1 MTRKVYKS
9 AMGKSIDLGA
19 LLLQN
24 ESVRAVGNMNVNAR
38 GDILDSA
45 NQVIDQKNRQV
56 QRQYQR
62 TATNV
67 SAAAPVHTSTRAAK
81 QAAAVAENQELLDD
95 IFSELPQN
103 IDPVTA
109 PEPITAP
116 DPITAP
122 EPVSENAIPAMGGGL
137 AGAIARSRIIKQE
150 KEKTLR
156 ERMQAAP
163 IKKI

>member
-9 AMGKSIDLGA
+9 AMGKSVDLGA

-38 GDILDSA
+38 GDVLDSA

-67 SAAAPVHTSTRAAK
+67 SAAAPVHSSTRAAK
-81 QAAAVAENQELLDD
+81 QAVVDAEEELAVIEDD
-95 IFSELPQN
+95 IFSESPQH
-103 IDPVTA
+103 IEPVTA
-109 PEPITAP
+109 PN
-116 DPITAP
+116 
-122 EPVSENAIPAMGGGL
+122 PVSEDAVPETGGL
-137 AGAIARSRIIKQE
+137 AAAIARSRIIKQE

-156 ERMQAAP
+156 ERTQAAP
-163 IKKI
+163 IKRI

>member
-81 QAAAVAENQELLDD
+81 QAALVAENQELLDD

-109 PEPITAP
+109 PEP
-116 DPITAP
+116 
-122 EPVSENAIPAMGGGL
+122 VSEEAIPVTGGGGL
-137 AGAIARSRIIKQE
+137 AEAIARSRIIKQE

>member
-1 MTRKVYKS
+1 
-9 AMGKSIDLGA
+9 
-19 LLLQN
+19 
-24 ESVRAVGNMNVNAR
+24 
-38 GDILDSA
+38 
-45 NQVIDQKNRQV
+45 
-56 QRQYQR
+56 
-62 TATNV
+62 
-67 SAAAPVHTSTRAAK
+67 
-81 QAAAVAENQELLDD
+81 VAENQELLDD
-95 IFSELPQN
+95 IFSELPEN
-103 IDPVTA
+103 IDTITA
-109 PEPITAP
+109 PDPITVP